1 MGLRL
6 IGLAA
11 VPFAHQAFESSKE
24 FSKRNFTTD
33 TGRF

>member
-11 VPFAHQAFESSKE
+11 VPFAHQAFGHFKE
-24 FSKRNFTTD
+24 FNKNFTID
-33 TGRF
+33 TGCV